1 MAVCSIEI
9 EPSMS
14 DVVARLFLITPPVV
28 DAAVFK
34 PLLEAAMGAADI
46 ACVLLRTQTTDEGT
60 AKAII
65 KALGPTIQ
73 DAGAALLVAHDTR
86 LAARIDADG
95 VHIEKPDAV
104 IDAVAAL
111 QPKKIV
117 GVGALADR
125 DEAMAAGEAGVDY
138 VMFGGPAD
146 EDSSEDVLERVGW
159 WAEIFNVPC
168 VGYAHTPADVGPL
181 ARAGA
186 EFVALCDGLWDDP
199 STLVATLEAAER
211 ALQPIAEAVR

>member
-1 MAVCSIEI
+1 
-9 EPSMS
+9 MS
-14 DVVARLFLITPPVV
+14 DVAARLFLITPPVA
-28 DAAVFK
+28 DAEAFK
-34 PLLEAAMGAADI
+34 PVLQAAMGAADI
-46 ACVLLRTQTTDEGT
+46 ACVLLRTETMDEGT

-95 VHIEKPDAV
+95 VHIEKANAV
-104 IDAVAAL
+104 LDAVAAL

-138 VMFGGPAD
+138 VMFGGPGDAD
-146 EDSSEDVLERVGW
+146 TAEDVLERTSW

-181 ARAGA
+181 AAAGA

-199 STLVATLEAAER
+199 SAIAGILAAAVR
-211 ALQPIAEAVR
+211 ALQPIAEIAR